1 VAGSGQIA
9 TIFENSLNA
18 SLCKILAMLSDLILE
33 HKGKAASNRILNA
46 DIQKQETTVT
56 ARGKVK
62 GSLDVSIIITYWN
75 LPRSDKSGN
84 HHNDS
89 TTLQCYYGE
98 GRGIISIP
106 SNGYGIETVTV
117 TEYVIGKLIGQ
128 KTIWR
133 GSAFYR
139 TSSSSRS
146 RESFLSLI
154 ML

>member
-1 VAGSGQIA
+1 
-9 TIFENSLNA
+9 
-18 SLCKILAMLSDLILE
+18 M
-33 HKGKAASNRILNA
+33 

-56 ARGKVK
+56 ARDKVK

-75 LPRSDKSGN
+75 LPRSDKPGN
-84 HHNDS
+84 HRNDS

-98 GRGIISIP
+98 GGGIISIH
-106 SNGYGIETVTV
+106 SDEYGIETVTV
-117 TEYVIGKLIGQ
+117 TEYGIWKLIGQ

-146 RESFLSLI
+146 NGKLSFLNNVVGVFETEVDNTSSDVSEKVWEWK
-154 ML
+154 